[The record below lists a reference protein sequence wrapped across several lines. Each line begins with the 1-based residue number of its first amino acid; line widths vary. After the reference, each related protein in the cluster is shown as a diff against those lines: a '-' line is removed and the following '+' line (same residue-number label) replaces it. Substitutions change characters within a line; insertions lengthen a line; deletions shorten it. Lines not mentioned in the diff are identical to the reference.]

1 MKLAKKEIGWHDFHR
16 SVDIT
21 DPCYDKDVWCRKNDV
36 KIADGEY
43 LCITWIYRKRGKH
56 PDRRV
61 SIIGIYLNGD
71 IPGQD
76 DMEIIGEIGV
86 DTGLAGFFHNKPDYT
101 DTEWSEFCNKIQD
114 GDEWLTEEGFWS
126 SSGYGDGC
134 YSVYASKNE
143 QGVINA
149 LEIRFI

>member
-1 MKLAKKEIGWHDFHR
+1 MKLAKKIIGWHDFHG

-21 DPCYDKDVWCRKNDV
+21 DPGYDKDTWCRKNDV

-43 LCITWIYRKRGKH
+43 LFVTWIYRKRGKH

-61 SIIGIYLNGD
+61 SIIGIYLDGN
-71 IPGQD
+71 IPGQNY
-76 DMEIIGEIGV
+76 MEDIGLIGV
-86 DTGLAGFFHNKPDYT
+86 DAGMVGFFHNKPDYT
-101 DTEWSEFCNKIQD
+101 DNEWSNFCNSL
-114 GDEWLTEEGFWS
+114 GNEDEWLTEEGFWS

-134 YSVYASKNE
+134 YSVYATKNE
-143 QGVINA
+143 QGIINA

>member
-101 DTEWSEFCNKIQD
+101 DTEWSEFCNKIQE

>member
-1 MKLAKKEIGWHDFHR
+1 MKLARKEIGWHDFHR

-101 DTEWSEFCNKIQD
+101 DTEWSEFCNKIQE